1 MDIQHKKAIL
11 ARFSK
16 DMFPLTKSLAWFCR
30 FMLKNKESHKGIQS
44 YEAYSK
50 KKVYKYNS
58 DSREECVPLLINN
71 KADYSDKSSS

>member
-44 YEAYSK
+44 YKAYSK
-50 KKVYKYNS
+50 KKCTSITAIAERNVFLY
-58 DSREECVPLLINN
+58 
-71 KADYSDKSSS
+71 

>member
-1 MDIQHKKAIL
+1 MDIQHKIAFL

-16 DMFPLTKSLAWFCR
+16 EMFPLAKSLTWVCR

-44 YEAYSK
+44 YKAYSK
-50 KKVYKYNS
+50 KMYKYNS

>member
-44 YEAYSK
+44 YKAYSK
-50 KKVYKYNS
+50 KNVQ
-58 DSREECVPLLINN
+58 V
-71 KADYSDKSSS
+71 

>member
-30 FMLKNKESHKGIQS
+30 FMLKNKDTTKESGHIK
-44 YEAYSK
+44 AYSK
-50 KKVYKYNS
+50 KKCTSIIAIAERNVFLY
-58 DSREECVPLLINN
+58 L
-71 KADYSDKSSS
+71 